1 MSIYPSL
8 HLYTRKSEVIF
19 IPQPGSLYICW
30 NMRYTMKIY
39 VGKWQFYLAFGGA
52 LLDTFRGKLLAEFA
66 HTTHIFFLSQM
77 GWYNRI
83 NFFHNLFP
91 LIKFHTS
98 FLTVLTK
105 RLNQS

>member
-8 HLYTRKSEVIF
+8 HLFTRKSEVIF

-52 LLDTFRGKLLAEFA
+52 LLDTFRGRLLAEFA
-66 HTTHIFFLSQM
+66 HTTHFF
-77 GWYNRI
+77 
-83 NFFHNLFP
+83 FFISDGL
-91 LIKFHTS
+91 
-98 FLTVLTK
+98 V
-105 RLNQS
+105 